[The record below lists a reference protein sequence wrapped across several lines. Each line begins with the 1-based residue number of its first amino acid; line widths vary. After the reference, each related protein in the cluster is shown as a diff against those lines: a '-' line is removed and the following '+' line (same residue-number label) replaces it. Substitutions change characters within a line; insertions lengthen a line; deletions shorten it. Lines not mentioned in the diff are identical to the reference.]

1 MSGVEDGVV
10 DGVPAPVLPVE
21 GTVPKWLTGTLLR
34 TGPATSP
41 SAFRN
46 WLGGPSALHRFG
58 FGGGRVSYRTGLL
71 DSRTTRRGHGRI
83 DFAEFT
89 VDPCLALFSR
99 FFTRY
104 RVTPN
109 AAANVLSLADRQW
122 ARHETPIAVDFE
134 PGVLDGVGISGGLD
148 PVAPGAR
155 PHHAPLTGDV
165 LDYVLS
171 FGERSEYRVHRRRPG
186 GRVRDLLV
194 AIPTEHPGYLHS
206 FAVTDRFVVLV
217 EYPFV
222 ADPRHPLAPG
232 RPFIAN
238 HRWRPDLGTRFI
250 VVDQADGRIVADHR
264 TEAFFAFH
272 HINARDAGHRVVL
285 DICTYANADAVN
297 APRPAR
303 WRGELPLALPTRYEI
318 DLLGGVLHTRRLAAQ
333 AFELPRISYRAH
345 NGGDYRFAYGVG
357 VPGPRGADV
366 FDRLVKL
373 DVQSGETSIWHEPGG
388 HPGEP
393 VFVPS
398 PTARHEDD
406 GVLLS
411 VVLDGRDGHAG
422 MVVLDAHSFE
432 ELARVAVP
440 HLGGT
445 ATVHTAAS

>member
-1 MSGVEDGVV
+1 MHGVQNGVAV
-10 DGVPAPVLPVE
+10 DVPAPVLPVE
-21 GTVPKWLTGTLLR
+21 GAVPNWLSGTLLR

-58 FGGGRVSYRTGLL
+58 FGGGMVSYRSVSPDGPPAQ
-71 DSRTTRRGHGRI
+71 RGRGRI

-89 VDPCLALFSR
+89 ADPCLSLFSR
-99 FFTRY
+99 FLTRY
-104 RVTPN
+104 RIAPH

-122 ARHETPIAVDFE
+122 ARHDTPIAVDFD
-134 PGVLDGVGISGGLD
+134 PGVLDGVGIAGDLSTAV
-148 PVAPGAR
+148 PSTH

-165 LDYVLS
+165 LDYVLR
-171 FGERSEYRVHRRRPG
+171 FGERSEHRVHRRRPG
-186 GRVRDLLV
+186 SRSRELLV
-194 AIPTEHPGYLHS
+194 AVPTENPGYLHS

-217 EYPFV
+217 EYPLV

-232 RPFIAN
+232 RPFISN
-238 HRWRPDLGTRFI
+238 HRWRPELGTRFI

-285 DICTYANADAVN
+285 DICSYANADPVN
-297 APRPAR
+297 APRPSR
-303 WRGELPLALPTRYEI
+303 WRGELPIALPTRYEI
-318 DLLGGVLHTRRLAAQ
+318 DLLGGVLHTRRLAGE

-357 VPGPRGADV
+357 VQDARGGAA
-366 FDRLVKL
+366 FDQLVKL
-373 DVQSGETSIWHEPGG
+373 DVHSGETCVWHEPGQ

-411 VVLDGRDGHAG
+411 VVLDGRDGQAG
-422 MVVLDAHSFE
+422 MVVLDARTFE
-432 ELARVAVP
+432 ELARVGVP
-440 HLGGT
+440 HHVDAAVCT
-445 ATVHTAAS
+445 AS